1 MTNAVKVNHPAIVAV
16 FVLGV
21 VTASSAASAPH
32 IDACSMLT
40 QVQVSTVLGVD
51 VQAGQ
56 HIVPSAT
63 NLCGWAPPGGPS
75 INGKKVVLDF
85 KTTQAF
91 EIGKTPIKG
100 MTKTPVSGIG
110 DDAYHATAQGLGTN
124 LSVRKGDVAFNI
136 ALHGD
141 FPIEQIK
148 DKEKDLA
155 LKILSRL

>member
-1 MTNAVKVNHPAIVAV
+1 MPSRSTIAAMVAM

-21 VTASSAASAPH
+21 VSASAAASAPH
-32 IDACSMLT
+32 IDACSVLT
-40 QVQVSTVLGVD
+40 QAQVSAVLGVE
-51 VQAGQ
+51 VKAE

-75 INGKKVVLDF
+75 INGKKLVLDF

-91 EIGKTPIKG
+91 EIGKTPIKS

-110 DDAYHATAQGLGTN
+110 DDAYYATARGLGTN
-124 LSVRKGDVAFNI
+124 LSVRKGNVAFNI

-141 FPIEQIK
+141 FPVEQIK
-148 DKEKDLA
+148 AKEKDLA
-155 LKILSRL
+155 LKILSKL